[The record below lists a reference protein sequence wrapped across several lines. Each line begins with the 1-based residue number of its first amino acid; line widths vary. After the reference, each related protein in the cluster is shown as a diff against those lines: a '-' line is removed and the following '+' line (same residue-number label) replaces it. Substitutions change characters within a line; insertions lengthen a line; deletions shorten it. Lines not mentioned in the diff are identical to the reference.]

1 MNNINTISFIE
12 GIFNADEAKEILLNI
27 FSSKIQ
33 FHELKNFSSIERFG
47 QRDESSCIRIPE
59 LKLNVEKIKNIIEKA
74 KSQNKQLKIIS
85 HINIEL
91 TDEED

>member
-47 QRDESSCIRIPE
+47 KRDESSCLRIPE
-59 LKLNVEKIKNIIEKA
+59 LKSNVEKIKNIIEKA